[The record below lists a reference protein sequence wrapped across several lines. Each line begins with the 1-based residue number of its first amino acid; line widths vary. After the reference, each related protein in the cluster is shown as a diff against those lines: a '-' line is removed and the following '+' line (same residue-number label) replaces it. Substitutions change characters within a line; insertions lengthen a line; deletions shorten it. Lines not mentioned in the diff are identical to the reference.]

1 MIEKPIRVIHV
12 HKEGQNREIH
22 DIIDLWHSSDKILIE
37 MEYGH
42 CFQLTQQ
49 DIQEMYLTKK
59 RKFEQWKEAKQ
70 NGSIQAGSY

>member
-1 MIEKPIRVIHV
+1 MIEKPVYVIHV

-37 MEYGH
+37 GQYGD
-42 CFQLTQQ
+42 CFQLTQK
-49 DIQEMYLTKK
+49 DIQEIYLTKK

-70 NGSIQAGSY
+70 NGNI